1 MSEPRVVAEGLS
13 AGYGGP
19 PALRDVSFAAE
30 PGQSVCVLGPNGGG
44 KTTLFRAL
52 LGELRPAAGSLR
64 LTDRP
69 AYLAQTDRTRL
80 DFPVNALDV
89 ALMGTLSAGRWWR
102 PPAREDR
109 ARAHAALGRV
119 GLADS
124 ARVPFGELSGG
135 QRRRAL
141 LARSLVQGAEVMLL
155 DEPLSGVDPASAELI
170 AGVFDALRAEGR
182 TLLVSTHDV
191 ASARAF
197 DLVLCLNGR
206 QVAFGPPAAV
216 LDAGDAGGHL
226 RTRADRPQPR
236 RRGAARDGAAPPH
249 RALTVE
255 ILDPILDP
263 LRSGIDR
270 RALLEI
276 ALLGAVCGALGF
288 WVVVERLSYAAESL
302 SHGLLPGLVL
312 AALAGAPLLLGAA
325 GGVAVAA
332 ALIAVAARDPRIG
345 PEAGTG
351 VVVTGLVGLGALL
364 ALSPDSPQR
373 LEELLFGDPLGVSDS
388 DLIAAAALAGLG
400 GLALFA
406 LHRPLAA
413 TAFDGATAAALGVR
427 PQLIRLALV
436 ALVAAAVAVA
446 VQGLGALLSL
456 ALIVGPAIAVRRRA
470 HSTGRAV
477 MAGAATGVA
486 GGIVGIYA
494 SYHVGTAAGA
504 SVALALCLA
513 AAAGSLPLGSRA
525 TRARAAAA
533 RPGA

>member
-1 MSEPRVVAEGLS
+1 M
-13 AGYGGP
+13 
-19 PALRDVSFAAE
+19 
-30 PGQSVCVLGPNGGG
+30 
-44 KTTLFRAL
+44 
-52 LGELRPAAGSLR
+52 EL
-64 LTDRP
+64 
-69 AYLAQTDRTRL
+69 
-80 DFPVNALDV
+80 
-89 ALMGTLSAGRWWR
+89 
-102 PPAREDR
+102 
-109 ARAHAALGRV
+109 
-119 GLADS
+119 
-124 ARVPFGELSGG
+124 
-135 QRRRAL
+135 
-141 LARSLVQGAEVMLL
+141 
-155 DEPLSGVDPASAELI
+155 
-170 AGVFDALRAEGR
+170 
-182 TLLVSTHDV
+182 
-191 ASARAF
+191 
-197 DLVLCLNGR
+197 
-206 QVAFGPPAAV
+206 
-216 LDAGDAGGHL
+216 
-226 RTRADRPQPR
+226 
-236 RRGAARDGAAPPH
+236 
-249 RALTVE
+249 
-255 ILDPILDP
+255 LDPILDP

-325 GGVAVAA
+325 GGVSVAA

-345 PEAGTG
+345 PEAATG

-400 GLALFA
+400 GMVLFA

-427 PQLIRLALV
+427 PQLMPARPGRARGGGGCGGRAGPRRAALAGS
-436 ALVAAAVAVA
+436 AR
-446 VQGLGALLSL
+446 GARM
-456 ALIVGPAIAVRRRA
+456 AVRRRA
-470 HSTGRAV
+470 RSTGRAV

-486 GGIVGIYA
+486 GGVVGIYA

-513 AAAGSLPLGSRA
+513 AAAGNLPLGRRA

-533 RPGA
+533 RSGA

>member
-1 MSEPRVVAEGLS
+1 M
-13 AGYGGP
+13 
-19 PALRDVSFAAE
+19 
-30 PGQSVCVLGPNGGG
+30 
-44 KTTLFRAL
+44 
-52 LGELRPAAGSLR
+52 
-64 LTDRP
+64 
-69 AYLAQTDRTRL
+69 
-80 DFPVNALDV
+80 
-89 ALMGTLSAGRWWR
+89 
-102 PPAREDR
+102 
-109 ARAHAALGRV
+109 
-119 GLADS
+119 
-124 ARVPFGELSGG
+124 
-135 QRRRAL
+135 
-141 LARSLVQGAEVMLL
+141 
-155 DEPLSGVDPASAELI
+155 
-170 AGVFDALRAEGR
+170 
-182 TLLVSTHDV
+182 
-191 ASARAF
+191 
-197 DLVLCLNGR
+197 
-206 QVAFGPPAAV
+206 
-216 LDAGDAGGHL
+216 
-226 RTRADRPQPR
+226 
-236 RRGAARDGAAPPH
+236 
-249 RALTVE
+249 E